1 MKMGKRLEKDCNT
14 TLEKH
19 ITVLL
24 GSGEICILYI
34 LMNPLLGS
42 ETAAADDL

>member
-24 GSGEICILYI
+24 YI